1 MQDNVISQPNAQPAA
16 VPVITKPPIDPANDP
31 LYDPKF
37 FNLTVNPDS
46 VQLSPGLLNNTPGGL
61 RALAG
66 DDFLQGSNSAELIN
80 GNEGNDTVKAGC
92 NNDTIKG
99 GKGDDVLYGECGSD
113 ILQGDAGDDY
123 LFGGTNSDVI
133 RGGKGNDNLVGDTG
147 NDTLTGDTGVD
158 KLWGGIGADVF
169 VLRRDTATPF
179 KQGTTPQPSSDG
191 FTQPQ
196 EVTDD
201 FILDYNQSENDV
213 IGLTGGMTVNDLILT
228 EKTMTIGDRR
238 DYDSKGPYPLGEPRT
253 LDFQIETVKVTQIK
267 DTKTGN
273 ILGLVKN
280 VLPSQLNFVSVSDQ
294 LLG

>member
-1 MQDNVISQPNAQPAA
+1 MQDNVISQPNTQPAA

-66 DDFLQGSNSAELIN
+66 DDFVQGSNSAELIY
-80 GNEGNDTVKAGC
+80 GNEGNDTVKGGC

-99 GKGDDVLYGECGSD
+99 GKGNDVIYGECGND
-113 ILQGDAGDDY
+113 ILYGDSGDDY
-123 LFGGTNSDVI
+123 LFGGTGNDVI
-133 RGGKGNDNLVGDTG
+133 RGGKGNDNLVGDAG
-147 NDTLTGDTGVD
+147 NDTLIGDAGVD
-158 KLWGGIGADVF
+158 KIWGGIGADVF
-169 VLRRDTATPF
+169 VLRRDTATTP
-179 KQGTTPQPSSDG
+179 KPGGTPQSSPNG
-191 FTQPQ
+191 LTQPE

-213 IGLTGGMTVNDLILT
+213 IGLTGGMTVNDIILT

-267 DTKTGN
+267 DAKTGN

-280 VLPSQLNFVSVSDQ
+280 VSPSQLNFVSISDQ